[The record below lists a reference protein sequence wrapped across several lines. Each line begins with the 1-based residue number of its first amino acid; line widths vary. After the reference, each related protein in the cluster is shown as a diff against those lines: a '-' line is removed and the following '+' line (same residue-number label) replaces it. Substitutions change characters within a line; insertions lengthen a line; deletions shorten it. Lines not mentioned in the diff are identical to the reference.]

1 MKIKNNI
8 IRSYCNSRRRGAAAV
23 EAALLLPM
31 LFIVTF
37 GAIDIAQYI
46 NLAQMVTQASRE
58 GGRIAS
64 RKATG
69 SIDDV
74 EAALT
79 EYFGNCFPNLS
90 REDLSDAVTYR
101 LLNEDGAQ
109 VTDLAQ
115 TVSGDAYSI
124 EVTFDYQYVRWLNGL
139 DYWDGTVNNS
149 TTFFRRE

>member
-8 IRSYCNSRRRGAAAV
+8 IRSHSKSRRQGAAAV

-64 RKATG
+64 RNATG
-69 SIDDV
+69 SIDEV
-74 EAALT
+74 ETALLD
-79 EYFGNCFPNLS
+79 YFGNCFPNLS
-90 REDLSDAVTYR
+90 NEGLSAAVTFQIM
-101 LLNEDGAQ
+101 NEDGREI
-109 VTDLAQ
+109 TDLAE
-115 TVSGDAYSI
+115 TVSGDPYSI
-124 EVTFDYQYVRWLNGL
+124 EVTFDYEYVRWLNGL
-139 DYWDGTVNNS
+139 DYWDGTINIS
-149 TTFFRRE
+149 TTHFRRE